1 MKKAFLN
8 EDQDTGLDLSA
19 GNVRSLH
26 NKIQKLTGTNK
37 THRASV
43 EVTQLSTCEGRDE
56 DRQESMERR
65 GRRHCKGVE
74 TRLLQ
79 EGLSLCTSNIVGTAC
94 SDAPKRSETMTSV
107 VFV

>member
-26 NKIQKLTGTNK
+26 NKIQELTGTNK

-43 EVTQLSTCEGRDE
+43 EVTQLSTCEGRRLKT
-56 DRQESMERR
+56 DRRAWREGGTMHS
-65 GRRHCKGVE
+65 KGVE

-79 EGLSLCTSNIVGTAC
+79 ERLTWGTH
-94 SDAPKRSETMTSV
+94 S
-107 VFV
+107 